1 MSVLNEFFDKIYCIN
16 LDSRTDKWEECENIF
31 EKKGLIVERVSALQP
46 QPSGLGH
53 VKDAEKSLK
62 ETHKSIIE
70 RVKEDG
76 LKNVLIFED
85 DVEFCDL
92 LSDYSG
98 ESLDIRFENS
108 INFLPEDWNVLYL
121 GSGIDTDAKSHIGG
135 ELYKLGFAHT
145 THSISINCNF
155 FDTVISQI
163 NQSDEPL
170 DIIYSRLM
178 GDNKIY
184 SFSPNLISQRPS
196 FSDIQRMN
204 VNYGHLRN
212 YYSLNK

>member
-16 LDSRTDKWEECENIF
+16 LDSRPDRWEECISIF
-31 EKKGLIVERVSALQP
+31 EKKNLVVERVSAIKP
-46 QPSGLGH
+46 IVSGLGH
-53 VKDAEKSLK
+53 VKDAEKSLRD
-62 ETHKSIIE
+62 THIGI
-70 RVKEDG
+70 
-76 LKNVLIFED
+76 LKNAKNLNLKNILIFED
-85 DVEFCDL
+85 DIEFCDL
-92 LSDYSG
+92 LDDYTG
-98 ESLDIRFENS
+98 QPMDVRFENS
-108 INFLPEDWNVLYL
+108 IKFLPEEWDVLYL

-135 ELYKLGFAHT
+135 ELYKLGFAHCC
-145 THSISINCNF
+145 HSVSVNGRFLDTIINYLE
-155 FDTVISQI
+155 
-163 NQSDEPL
+163 QSDEPI
-170 DIIYSRLM
+170 DIVYSRLM